1 MQSSSTVR
9 EVPTAGAKNV
19 TFEAFGN
26 VGDFIGGIGVVI
38 TLAYLALQI
47 RQNSNSVKAASA
59 QAVLGALTQSIASV
73 ASSSAASRV
82 AILGQTDFDQLS
94 EDEQLQFAL
103 WLLGWF
109 RVFEQAHHQ
118 FSAGVLDPVQ
128 WKGHAAQIEST
139 MQSPAVRRWWTVR
152 RVLFDP
158 DFRRFIEGLPAESSV
173 PGLPE
178 IIAALRGENSADTAA
193 SRHGS

>member
-1 MQSSSTVR
+1 MDL
-9 EVPTAGAKNV
+9 
-19 TFEAFGN
+19 TFESLGN
-26 VGDFIGGIGVVI
+26 VGDFIGGIAVVI

-47 RQNSNSVKAASA
+47 RQNSTSVKAASA
-59 QAVLGALTQSIASV
+59 QAVLGALAQSIASV

-82 AILGQTDFDQLS
+82 VILGQTNFDQLS
-94 EDEQLQFAL
+94 EEEQLQFAL

-118 FSAGVLDPVQ
+118 YVAGVLDPMQ
-128 WKGHAAQIEST
+128 WKGHAAQLEST
-139 MQSPAVRRWWTVR
+139 MQSPAVRRWWVVR

-158 DFRRFIEGLPAESSV
+158 DFRRFIEDLPAESSV

-178 IIAALRGENSADTAA
+178 IIAALRGENSADTTRAP
-193 SRHGS
+193 HGN

>member
-1 MQSSSTVR
+1 
-9 EVPTAGAKNV
+9 V
-19 TFEAFGN
+19 TFESLGN

-47 RQNSNSVKAASA
+47 RQNSTSVKAASA
-59 QAVLGALTQSIASV
+59 QAVLGTLAQSIASV

-82 AILGQTDFDQLS
+82 VILGQIDFDQLS
-94 EDEQLQFAL
+94 EEEQLQFAL

-109 RVFEQAHHQ
+109 RVFEQAHQ
-118 FSAGVLDPVQ
+118 QYVVGVLDPVQ
-128 WKGHAAQIEST
+128 WKGHATQIEST
-139 MQSPAVRRWWTVR
+139 MQSPVVRRWWAVR

-178 IIAALRGENSADTAA
+178 IIAALRGENSVDTAG
-193 SRHGS
+193 SRDGS

>member
-1 MQSSSTVR
+1 M
-9 EVPTAGAKNV
+9 
-19 TFEAFGN
+19 TFEALGN
-26 VGDFIGGIGVVI
+26 VGDFIGGIGVVV

-47 RQNSNSVKAASA
+47 RQNSSALKAASA

-109 RVFEQAHHQ
+109 RVFEQAHQQ
-118 FSAGVLDPVQ
+118 FMAGVLDPVQ

-139 MQSPAVRRWWTVR
+139 MQSAAVRRWWVVR
-152 RVLFDP
+152 RMLFDP
-158 DFRRFIEGLPAESSV
+158 DFRRFIEDLPVESSL

-178 IIAALRGENSADTAA
+178 IIAALRGEDSADTAG
-193 SRHGS
+193 SRHEN

>member
-1 MQSSSTVR
+1 
-9 EVPTAGAKNV
+9 V

-26 VGDFIGGIGVVI
+26 VGDFIGGIGVVV

-47 RQNSNSVKAASA
+47 RQNSSALKAASA

-82 AILGQTDFDQLS
+82 AILGQTDFDRLS

-109 RVFEQAHHQ
+109 RVFEQAHQQ
-118 FSAGVLDPVQ
+118 FMAGVLDPVQ

-139 MQSPAVRRWWTVR
+139 MQSPAVRRWWSVR
-152 RVLFDP
+152 RMLFDP
-158 DFRRFIEGLPAESSV
+158 AFRRFIEDLPVESSL
-173 PGLPE
+173 PGLRE
-178 IIAALRGENSADTAA
+178 IIAALRGEGPADTAGP
-193 SRHGS
+193 RHEE